1 MSEIAILMAAGLG
14 TRMRPITEHTPKP
27 LVKVN
32 GIPMIET
39 VIEGLLTR
47 GIEKF
52 YVVTG
57 YLGCQF
63 DYLTEKYSNV
73 EIVNNADYEIINN
86 ISSIK
91 AVADVLLETKSN
103 VFICEAD
110 LYVKDKS
117 IFNAELQKS
126 CYFGKM
132 VNGYSDDWV
141 FEQNL
146 NGRITRVGKGG
157 NDCYNMVGLS
167 YFSSSDA
174 NALGQMIIDAYDTEG
189 YEKLFWDE
197 VVDKNLN
204 RLDLDVHEV
213 MANQIVEIDTVEELA
228 IVDPSYSF

>member
-57 YLGCQF
+57 YLGSQF

-167 YFSSSDA
+167 YFSSGDA